1 MHLQVN
7 GTGKSYLSKHLVEI
21 GLAQEYT
28 GFAIPIKRL
37 TYALY
42 CSNGSFNNKDL
53 LSYEE
58 FAQGKKNEPI
68 FYGGLSPRD
77 LVCAYSDLIQQFY
90 GPNIW
95 GKTTYSSITIGSTVV
110 IDDWRR
116 YIESDYLKNQEDVNV
131 TTLYLDIEKTSDTVD
146 NIPSKGSAHYEGEIK
161 PEDCDLYFKY
171 KSDYSNFNELI
182 QLITNHLNTLK

>member
-7 GTGKSYLSKHLVEI
+7 GTGKSYLSRHLVEI
-21 GLAQEYT
+21 GLAQEHT

-37 TYALY
+37 FYALY
-42 CSNGSFNNKDL
+42 KSFNNKDL

-58 FAQGKKNEPI
+58 FAQDRKNESI
-68 FYGGLSPRD
+68 FYNGLSPRD
-77 LVCAYSDLIQQFY
+77 FVCAYSDMIQQFY
-90 GPNIW
+90 SPNIW
-95 GKTTYSSITIGSTVV
+95 SETTYSFITKGSTVV

-116 YIESDYLKNQEDVNV
+116 LIESDYLKNQKDINV
-131 TTLYLDIEKTSDTVD
+131 ITLYLDIEKTSTTTD
-146 NIPSKGSAHYEGEIK
+146 NTPSKGSAHYEGGIK

-182 QLITNHLNTLK
+182 QLITNHLNTIK